1 MSTLAVIQLLGAGA
15 VLVPFVAVQFRR
27 TTTHSTFYLWSNLL
41 GGVVLTVVSLIGH
54 QWGFFLLNLTWA
66 AVAIRSVV
74 ALHTSGPLL
83 DPRQG

>member
-1 MSTLAVIQLLGAGA
+1 M
-15 VLVPFVAVQFRR
+15 
-27 TTTHSTFYLWSNLL
+27 
-41 GGVVLTVVSLIGH
+41 LTVVSLIGH

-66 AVAIRSVV
+66 AVAIRGVV